1 VPQPTSLFFTGRA
14 ATDGLRVGIGR
25 AATTWLVCW
34 LVGNLVA
41 GAVVAVVG
49 TDAAGDIPIWATVV
63 GACILW
69 VPFVVGLVMISRSD
83 GSGDFVG
90 DYQLRFAPVD
100 LLGIPIGVLGQLVLV
115 RLVYLPLEAIWPET
129 FSEDRLTENARD
141 LWDRADGVWLVA
153 LVLVVVVGA
162 PVVEE
167 LVYRGLLQGA
177 FVRRVNEVLA
187 VVVVAAWF
195 ALIHFRPV
203 EYPGLFAI
211 GLVFGVCALVTGR
224 LGMCIAA
231 HVGFNAVG
239 LALAAR

>member
-1 VPQPTSLFFTGRA
+1 VPQPTPLFITGGG
-14 ATDGLRVGIGR
+14 TPDGLRVGIGK
-25 AATTWLVCW
+25 ASTTWLVCW

-41 GAVVAVVG
+41 GAVVAAVG
-49 TDAAGDIPIWATVV
+49 DDAAGEIPIWATVV
-63 GACILW
+63 GAFILW
-69 VPFVVGLVMISRSD
+69 VPFLVGLVVVSRTD
-83 GSGDFVG
+83 GTGDIVG
-90 DYQLRFAPVD
+90 DYQLRFAPID
-100 LLGIPIGVLGQLVLV
+100 LLGIPIGILGQLVIV
-115 RLVYLPLEAIWPET
+115 RLVYLPLEAIWPDT
-129 FSEDRLTENARD
+129 FSEDRLTESARD

-177 FVRRVNEVLA
+177 FVRRINEVLA

-224 LGMCIAA
+224 LGMSIAA